1 MKQLFFDYVIT
12 FGWAVVGSLS
22 MGFGLLMTLG
32 IISFFTKDL
41 DEQAAIKD
49 GNMAVALVLASVVLA
64 CAWVVSSVIRP

>member
-1 MKQLFFDYVIT
+1 MKQVFFDYVIT

-22 MGFGLLMTLG
+22 MGFGLLLTLG
-32 IISFFTKDL
+32 IFSFFTKDL
-41 DEQAAIKD
+41 DEQAEIKK